1 MILKIQILTLIFSFL
16 FGIIFYLEIKL
27 NYKFIYNEKKLYK
40 IITTFFFVMANVL
53 LYFII
58 LQKIN
63 NGILHLYGIL
73 AIIIGFTL
81 SNYVLTYLQEKIEKT
96 VKK

>member
-1 MILKIQILTLIFSFL
+1 MILKVQILTLIFSFL
-16 FGIIFYLEIKL
+16 FGIIFDLEIKL
-27 NYKFIYNEKKLYK
+27 NYKFIYQEKQLYK
-40 IITTFFFVMANVL
+40 IITTFFFVMTNVL

-63 NGILHLYGIL
+63 NGILHIYGII

-81 SNYVLTYLQEKIEKT
+81 SNYVIVFLQEKIEKI

>member
-1 MILKIQILTLIFSFL
+1 MILKVQILTLIFSFL
-16 FGIIFYLEIKL
+16 FGIIFDLEIKL
-27 NYKFIYNEKKLYK
+27 NYKFIYQEKQIYK
-40 IITTFFFVMANVL
+40 IITTFFFVMTNVL

-63 NGILHLYGIL
+63 NGILHIYGII

-81 SNYVLTYLQEKIEKT
+81 SNYVIVFLQEKIEKI